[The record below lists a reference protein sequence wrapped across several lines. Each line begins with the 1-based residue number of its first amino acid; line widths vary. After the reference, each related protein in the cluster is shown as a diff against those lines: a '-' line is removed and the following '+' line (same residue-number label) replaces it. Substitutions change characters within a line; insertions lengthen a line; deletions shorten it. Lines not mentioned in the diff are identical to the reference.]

1 MDKLDRLDRLDRL
14 DMLDKMDRMDSLIL
28 VLMRLRSN
36 RMPSFSALN
45 IPCFCIFGGILE
57 LFGQTPERFVRRL

>member
-36 RMPSFSALN
+36 RMPSFLALN
-45 IPCFCIFGGILE
+45 FPCFCIFGGILE
-57 LFGQTPERFVRRL
+57 LFAQTP

>member
-1 MDKLDRLDRLDRL
+1 MDKLDKLDRLDK
-14 DMLDKMDRMDSLIL
+14 MDKMDRMDSLIL

-36 RMPSFSALN
+36 RMPSYSALN

-57 LFGQTPERFVRRL
+57 LFAQTPERFVRRL

>member
-1 MDKLDRLDRLDRL
+1 MDKLDKLDRLDRLDKM
-14 DMLDKMDRMDSLIL
+14 DMLDRMDSLIL
-28 VLMRLRSN
+28 VLIRLRSN

-57 LFGQTPERFVRRL
+57 LFAQTP